1 MWPSLVTRLL
11 DRSKTDATLQRLNF
25 LAKHSILYKV
35 GIHTELDDARKHI
48 VHMFL
53 SISFIH
59 FQ

>member
-11 DRSKTDATLQRLNF
+11 DRSMTDATLQHLNF
-25 LAKHSILYKV
+25 LAKHSILYK